1 MAAKDRKSMG
11 YWGAVAIGVGG
22 MVGGGIFAV
31 LGLAVQ
37 LGRGGTPLAFLIAGG
52 IAMLTAY
59 SYAKLTVAW
68 PSQGGTV
75 RFLDRAFG
83 SGLLTGTLNILL
95 WISYMVMLSLYA
107 FAFGSY
113 GATFF
118 PDSMHTV
125 AKHMLISASIVGI
138 AGLNLLGA
146 SIIGKAE
153 TWIVALKVTILLL
166 FVAVGTLGIDTT
178 RISPSSWASPMQMV
192 AGGMIIFLAYEGFEL
207 IANSGKDVRDPKKTL
222 PKAFY
227 SAVVFVI
234 LLYVAVAL
242 VTVGNLS
249 VAKVVEAKDYAL
261 AEAARPFMGQAG
273 FMLIAFAALLST
285 ASAINATLYGAARLS
300 FTVAQDGELPDEL
313 EKEVWDEPILG
324 LGITATVPLIVANLF
339 DLSSI
344 STMGSSG
351 FLLIFA
357 AINAA
362 NFRAAKQTQSHRWI
376 SAFGCLMCL
385 AALGVL
391 LWHTAVK
398 SPAQIG
404 ILGGM
409 LGASFI
415 IEGAYRLRKREIHFT
430 EPRADSPNTQRP

>member
-1 MAAKDRKSMG
+1 MTPGDGKSMG
-11 YWGAVAIGVGG
+11 YWGAVAIGIGG

-37 LGRGGTPLAFLIAGG
+37 LAHGSTPFAFLIAGG

-83 SGLLTGTLNILL
+83 SGLFTGTLNILL

-118 PDSMHTV
+118 PESMHAV
-125 AKHMLISASIVGI
+125 LKHVLISVAILGIVG
-138 AGLNLLGA
+138 LNMFGA

-153 TWIVALKVTILLL
+153 TWIVGLKVVILLL
-166 FVAVGTLGIDTT
+166 FVAVGAFGVEAT
-178 RISPSSWASPMQMV
+178 RLAPSNWSSPMQMT

-207 IANSGKDVRDPKKTL
+207 IANSGKDVQDPGKTL

-227 SAVVFVI
+227 TSVGFVI

-249 VAKVVEAKDYAL
+249 VPKIVDAKDYAL
-261 AEAARPFMGQAG
+261 AEAAKPFMGHAG
-273 FMLIAFAALLST
+273 FMLIAVAALLST

-300 FTVAQDGELPDEL
+300 FVVAQDGELPAEL
-313 EKEVWDEPILG
+313 EKEVWDEPIVG
-324 LGITATVPLIVANLF
+324 LLITAAVPLLVANLF

-357 AINAA
+357 AVNAA
-362 NFRAAKQTQSHRWI
+362 NVRAAKQTQSHAWI
-376 SAFGCLMCL
+376 SAAGCLMCL
-385 AALGVL
+385 TALGVL
-391 LWHTAVK
+391 LWHTAVN
-398 SPAQIG
+398 SPMQLAV
-404 ILGGM
+404 LVTM
-409 LGASFI
+409 LGVSFA
-415 IEGAYRLRKREIHFT
+415 IELVYRVKKREIHLT
-430 EPRADSPNTQRP
+430 EADAESS